1 MEKINIENK
10 ENNINND
17 YIIKFCEN
25 IIQLYNSLEKK
36 NLFDIVINK
45 FNKFILKNFNENKNF
60 VLNDENF
67 IKIYKY
73 SCIIIIPLTIIS
85 LDDNYYKIIYEKIK
99 NNLKQFIFL
108 SIKNI
113 LSNINYKSPQITLFI
128 KNNNN
133 NKENNNKNIFKI
145 FQNFI
150 NSFFNGKYKNNNIKN
165 CINQLIENLNK
176 ISLDN
181 LINIINDTILYNYD
195 NKSNSKINYNN
206 NEEEYKK
213 LLIPS
218 VPFIKSSLT
227 KKYCLALDMDE
238 TISHNLIFDFGN
250 YFILRPKVINFL
262 VKISQYYE
270 IIIFTS
276 SMKSYADNILDK
288 IDKENKFFS
297 YRLYNK
303 HTDIIKGKTIKDISK
318 IGRNLKQIVLVD
330 NDKSNALYKENF
342 IHIKSWHYDLFDD
355 EIEKIQNILIEI
367 ANDNEC
373 DDIRNLLKKL
383 KMMKKI

>member
-25 IIQLYNSLEKK
+25 IIQLYNSLDKK

-60 VLNDENF
+60 ILNDENF

-113 LSNINYKSPQITLFI
+113 LSNINYKSSQITLFI

-181 LINIINDTILYNYD
+181 IINIINDTILYNLI
-195 NKSNSKINYNN
+195 IN
-206 NEEEYKK
+206 
-213 LLIPS
+213 
-218 VPFIKSSLT
+218 
-227 KKYCLALDMDE
+227 
-238 TISHNLIFDFGN
+238 
-250 YFILRPKVINFL
+250 
-262 VKISQYYE
+262 
-270 IIIFTS
+270 
-276 SMKSYADNILDK
+276 
-288 IDKENKFFS
+288 
-297 YRLYNK
+297 
-303 HTDIIKGKTIKDISK
+303 
-318 IGRNLKQIVLVD
+318 QIV
-330 NDKSNALYKENF
+330 K
-342 IHIKSWHYDLFDD
+342 
-355 EIEKIQNILIEI
+355 
-367 ANDNEC
+367 
-373 DDIRNLLKKL
+373 
-383 KMMKKI
+383 